1 MLNILSCDIF
11 QLYISF
17 IKMVAQTLYPLKK
30 IRVSFCCILCTSVLL
45 YSLLGKGLAD
55 ALAHSVGCLPVF
67 LSISFINKALNFDVW
82 LIWLLWLLCQYWHM
96 FKQLL
101 NKCPYGQVTDHS
113 ELKCPDCVIS
123 KGNHIENRWAQTSW
137 TVPKFLGLLL
147 VSIICYDER
156 GMLVNAL
163 DSADHNKSRSKRVG
177 GLFWK

>member
-17 IKMVAQTLYPLKK
+17 KKMVAQTLYPLKK
-30 IRVSFCCILCTSVLL
+30 KSEYPFVVFFVLL

-113 ELKCPDCVIS
+113 EVKCPDCVIS
-123 KGNHIENRWAQTSW
+123 RGNHIENRWAQTSW
-137 TVPKFLGLLL
+137 TVHKFLGVLL
-147 VSIICYDER
+147 VSIICYDKR

-177 GLFWK
+177 GLFRK